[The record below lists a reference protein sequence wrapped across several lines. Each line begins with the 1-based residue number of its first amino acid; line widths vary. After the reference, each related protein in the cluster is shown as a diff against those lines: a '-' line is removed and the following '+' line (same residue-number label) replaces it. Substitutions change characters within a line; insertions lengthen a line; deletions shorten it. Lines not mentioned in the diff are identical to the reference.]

1 MAGPSVVSGRRHS
14 RRRRD
19 TWVVMFLLFVPGL
32 TCCAPSETSEIL
44 VRHFRQPWAQPDCP
58 ACDPRCLFNLLIT
71 SHYVLVA
78 LVSGTN
84 TLRAND
90 KTTRH
95 GSRELK
101 AGSRN
106 NWPGAASQLAKQ
118 RRTPWRL
125 TRRQRRG
132 FPTLLG
138 GGLPIGKFVSMSAF
152 MQLESGRES
161 TARLLHPLAAENF
174 VFPFCF
180 ALFAFLGPS
189 YPH

>member
-1 MAGPSVVSGRRHS
+1 
-14 RRRRD
+14 
-19 TWVVMFLLFVPGL
+19 
-32 TCCAPSETSEIL
+32 
-44 VRHFRQPWAQPDCP
+44 VRLAKRLKSWCGIFRQPLPQPDCP
-58 ACDPRCLFNLLIT
+58 AFDPRCLFNLLIT
-71 SHYVLVA
+71 SHLCACA

-84 TLRAND
+84 ALRAND

-106 NWPGAASQLAKQ
+106 SCPGAASQLAKL

-132 FPTLLG
+132 FPTLPG

-152 MQLESGRES
+152 MRLESGRES
-161 TARLLHPLAAENF
+161 TARLLHPLAGENF
-174 VFPFCF
+174 VSPLRF
-180 ALFAFLGPS
+180 ALFVFLGPS
-189 YPH
+189 HPH